1 MYDAKAVDGLIA
13 RLEGSRDDAIR
24 RLAFKALCRLDHRE
38 AEYKG
43 DWWTTRPDTSGPYY
57 KPVTWDQTP
66 KIERALGDALR
77 RADSQS
83 AGALLIELVRNK
95 VELEGAKDLAIDLG
109 GLDPSARAAVVGI
122 LTVRRSLPE
131 PAIRFLTG
139 IATSDKEAPSLR
151 AQALRGLVRHHR
163 GPASGVLAAI
173 GHQDA
178 PPAELVDVWRDY
190 LRDGNHARRIGEF
203 RKLTEDP
210 DSSRRELG
218 YAVLLSLEANPSG
231 QARAKSEVGRTIE
244 SAWKTPGTAAS
255 LLRAIGQTDS
265 LKYAFQVRNHLE
277 DKDPEVKG
285 AAAFAARRLDLDR
298 QLGGPGRGPTIAA
311 LPFESVLA
319 ASIKEKGDPKLGERL
334 FQRQGCIACH
344 TVAPGETPKGPSLL
358 GIATRYSRAEVI
370 ESILKPS
377 AKLAQG
383 FEPQKIA
390 TIDGRTLEGFVVR
403 ESGDEVEL
411 RDAQGAV
418 TILPKKEIDERAKGA
433 VSIMPTGLADP
444 LTIPDFASMLAY
456 LEALKS

>member
-1 MYDAKAVDGLIA
+1 MYDTKSVDGLIA
-13 RLEGSRDDAIR
+13 RLEGSRDAAIR

-38 AEYKG
+38 ADYKG

-57 KPVTWDQTP
+57 KPVAWDQTP
-66 KIERALGDALR
+66 KIERALGDALK

-83 AGALLIELVRNK
+83 AGTLLIELVRNK
-95 VELEGAKDLAIDLG
+95 VELEGAKDLSLDLAS
-109 GLDPSARAAVVGI
+109 LDPSARAAVVGI

-131 PAIRFLTG
+131 PAIRFLSA

-163 GPASGVLAAI
+163 GSAAGVLAVI

-178 PPAELVDVWRDY
+178 PPAELLDVWRDY
-190 LRDGNHARRIGEF
+190 LRDGDHARRIGEF
-203 RKLTEDP
+203 RKLTEDQDP
-210 DSSRRELG
+210 SRRELG
-218 YAVLLSLEANPSG
+218 YAVLLSVDANPRA
-231 QARAKSEVGRTIE
+231 QARARTEAGRAIE
-244 SAWKTPGTAAS
+244 SAWKTPRNAAS
-255 LLRAIGQTDS
+255 LLRAIGRTDS

-298 QLGGPGRGPTIAA
+298 QIGGPGRGPTIAA
-311 LPFESVLA
+311 LPFETVLA
-319 ASIKEKGDPKLGERL
+319 AVIKQKGDPKVGERL

-344 TVAPGETPKGPSLL
+344 TVAPGEAPKGPSLL
-358 GIATRYSRAEVI
+358 GIATRYSRADLI

-390 TIDGRTLEGFVVR
+390 TVNGRTLEGFVVR

-411 RDAQGAV
+411 RDVQGAV
-418 TILPKKEIDERAKGA
+418 TILPKKDIDERAKGS

-444 LTIPDFASMLAY
+444 LTVPDFAALLVY
-456 LEALKS
+456 LESLKQ